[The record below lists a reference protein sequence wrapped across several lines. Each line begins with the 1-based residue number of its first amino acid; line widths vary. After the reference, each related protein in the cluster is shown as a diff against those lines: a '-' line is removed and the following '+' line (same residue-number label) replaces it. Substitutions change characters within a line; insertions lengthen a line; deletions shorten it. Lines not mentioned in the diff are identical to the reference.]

1 MDMTVKIDSK
11 YAISDE
17 VVARDIEGHLV
28 IVPLTSN
35 VGDMEDELYSLNET
49 GREIWDRLD
58 GKTSLGDV
66 IEQLSDAY
74 SGSLEEIQTDVLG
87 LMTELLKRRFIVEV
101 GASRF
106 EV

>member
-1 MDMTVKIDSK
+1 MNMDVV

-58 GKTSLGDV
+58 GKTSLRDL
-66 IEQLSDAY
+66 INQLS
-74 SGSLEEIQTDVLG
+74 EEYEASFQEIEADVFG
-87 LMTELLKRRFIVEV
+87 LMKELLKRKFIVEIP
-101 GASRF
+101 S
-106 EV
+106 

>member
-1 MDMTVKIDSK
+1 MNMDVV

-58 GKTSLGDV
+58 GKTSLRDL
-66 IEQLSDAY
+66 INQLS
-74 SGSLEEIQTDVLG
+74 EEYEASFQEIEADVFG
-87 LMTELLKRRFIVEV
+87 LMKEFLKRKFIVEIP
-101 GASRF
+101 S
-106 EV
+106 